1 MAQNKAELTRRS
13 FLKKSSATASL
24 LTVFPYSTLTT
35 ALNISDDNRILVI
48 GAGLSGLSCAYEL
61 DRAGYNVM
69 ILEAKSYPGGRVR
82 TYRDPFADN
91 LYAEMGA
98 EYVDSSDEHVH
109 QYCKQFDLSILPA
122 KQYDG
127 IYVRNKHMYMKDLR
141 LGNAKLPFDG
151 TLKGKLFGQ
160 EVKYIQQ
167 WIDLAKKEG
176 VGSEK
181 IQALDKISVEQLLK
195 QGGAPKDII
204 ELYTY
209 LNATE
214 STALPSKMSALS
226 MVKSH
231 VKTSGFSEN
240 TVEGRILGGND
251 QLPKAFAAKLGSK
264 IKYNHAVESVDTTPD
279 GLVVHFSTQS
289 NNYTIKGA
297 KCVFAIPTTI
307 LKNIKVNP
315 GFSREKSYCIQN
327 QSYGHVMKIAMQFQK
342 RFWDS
347 NNSIG
352 QRVFTDTPLRR
363 VYHFSI
369 DQPGPRGIL
378 LSFTSG
384 DDARKLGSLSEKNRM
399 KIARQSCNEI
409 WSQSDDYWENG
420 ISKYWNED
428 KWIKASYSL
437 TGIGQKGYRDILAK
451 SEKPFYFAGEHTAI
465 NYASMN
471 GAIESGIRASNEVS
485 GVKKK

>member
-1 MAQNKAELTRRS
+1 MARNKAKLTRRS

-24 LTVFPYSTLTT
+24 FTVFPYSTLTSS
-35 ALNISDDNRILVI
+35 LNISEDKRILVI

-69 ILEAKSYPGGRVR
+69 VLEAKSHPGGRVR

-98 EYVDSSDEHVH
+98 EYVDSSDEHV
-109 QYCKQFDLSILPA
+109 QKYCKKFNLTISPA

-127 IYVRNKHMYMKDLR
+127 IYVRNKHIYMNDIRSGL
-141 LGNAKLPFDG
+141 ASLPFDG
-151 TLKGKLFGQ
+151 TIKGKLFGQ
-160 EVKYIQQ
+160 EVKYIQK
-167 WIDLAKKEG
+167 WIDIAKKEG
-176 VGSEK
+176 VNSKK
-181 IQALDKISVEQLLK
+181 IQALDKVSVEQLLK

-204 ELYTY
+204 QLYTY

-214 STALPSKMSALS
+214 STTVPSKMSALS
-226 MVKSH
+226 MVLSH
-231 VKTSGFSEN
+231 VKTSGFTEN

-251 QLPKAFAAKLGSK
+251 QLPKAFARKLGSK
-264 IKYNHAVESVDTTPD
+264 IKYNHAVKSVIASS
-279 GLVVHFSTQS
+279 GGVEVFLSGHG
-289 NNYTIKGA
+289 NNHTIKGA
-297 KCVFAIPTTI
+297 KIVFAIPTTV

-315 GFSREKSYCIQN
+315 GFSKEKSLSIQN
-327 QSYGHVMKIAMQFQK
+327 QSYGHVMKIAMQFQQ
-342 RFWDS
+342 RFWNS
-347 NNSIG
+347 NNSVG

-384 DDARKLGSLSEKNRM
+384 SDARKLGVLSEKNRM
-399 KIARQSCNEI
+399 KISKESCKNI
-409 WSQSDDYWENG
+409 WNNSNNFWEYG

-437 TGIGQKGYRDILAK
+437 KGIGQKGYRDILAK
-451 SEKPFYFAGEHTAI
+451 TEKPFYFAGEHTAI
-465 NYASMN
+465 NYASMD
-471 GAIESGIRASNEVS
+471 GAIESGIRASNEI
-485 GVKKK
+485 KMT

>member
-1 MAQNKAELTRRS
+1 MAEIKPKLTRRS
-13 FLKKSSATASL
+13 FLKKSGATASL
-24 LTVFPYSTLTT
+24 LTVFPYSTLSAT
-35 ALNISDDNRILVI
+35 LNKSDDNRILVI
-48 GAGLSGLSCAYEL
+48 GAGLAGLSCAYEL
-61 DRAGYNVM
+61 DRAGYNVV
-69 ILEAKSYPGGRVR
+69 ILEAKSHPGGRVR
-82 TYRDPFADN
+82 TYRDAFADN

-98 EYVDSSDEHVH
+98 EYVDSSDEYVQ

-127 IYVRNKHMYMKDLR
+127 IYVRNKHIYMKDLR
-141 LGNAKLPFDG
+141 SGKVKLPFDG

-167 WIDLAKKEG
+167 WIDLAKQEG
-176 VGSEK
+176 INSQK
-181 IQALDKISVEQLLK
+181 IQSLDKISVEQLLK
-195 QGGAPKDII
+195 EGGAPKDII

-214 STALPSKMSALS
+214 STTIPSKMSALS
-226 MVKSH
+226 MVLSH

-251 QLPKAFAAKLGSK
+251 QLPKALAKRIGSK
-264 IKYNHAVESVDTTPD
+264 IKYNHAVKRVDATSN
-279 GLVVHFSTQS
+279 GLVVHFSTQT

-307 LKNIKVNP
+307 LKHIKVNP
-315 GFSREKSYCIQN
+315 KFSKEKSHSIQN
-327 QSYGHVMKIAMQFQK
+327 QSYGHVMKIAMQFQN

-347 NNSIG
+347 DNSIG

-384 DDARKLGSLSEKNRM
+384 DDARKLGSLSENKRM
-399 KIARQSCNEI
+399 EIAKQSCNDI
-409 WSQSDDYWENG
+409 WSKSDNFWENG
-420 ISKYWNED
+420 ISKYWNDD
-428 KWIKASYSL
+428 KWIKSSYSL
-437 TGIGQKGYRDILAK
+437 NGIGQKDYRDILAK
-451 SEKPFYFAGEHTAI
+451 TEEPFYFAGEHTAV

-471 GAIESGIRASNEVS
+471 GAIESGIRASNEI
-485 GVKKK
+485 KLK